1 MSVARID
8 PLKREKT
15 TMAIPKRS
23 DFEEM
28 ELKELRHLEK
38 MLYGVIAKK
47 LRHKQRERGR
57 ARRLRAYRVVRKIP
71 SIEAGV
77 DCLIGY
83 RRD

>member
-1 MSVARID
+1 MG
-8 PLKREKT
+8 
-15 TMAIPKRS
+15 IPKRS
-23 DFEEM
+23 DFEDM

-38 MLYGVIAKK
+38 MLYVVIAKK
-47 LRHKQRERGR
+47 LRHKQRARTRERER

-71 SIEAGV
+71 SVEAGV